1 MLAALTLFG
10 AGCGGIN
17 AGGNVSPAAFFLKN
31 DAKPAGHAPA
41 TALVRTNQFA
51 FIK

>member
-1 MLAALTLFG
+1 MLVALG

-17 AGGNVSPAAFFLKN
+17 AGGNVSPAMFFLKN
-31 DAKPAGHAPA
+31 NAKPAGGAPVA
-41 TALVRTNQFA
+41 TVCTNQFA